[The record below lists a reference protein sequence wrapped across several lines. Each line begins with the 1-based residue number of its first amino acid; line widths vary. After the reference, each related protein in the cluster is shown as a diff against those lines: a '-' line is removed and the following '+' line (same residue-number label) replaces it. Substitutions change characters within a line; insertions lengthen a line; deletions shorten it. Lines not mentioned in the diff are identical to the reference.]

1 MADTQPL
8 PADTHPTAVRLQVSN
23 LQRSLHW
30 YQAIIGCQPL
40 ELTPSSALLGAR
52 GDAAAPLIELVERP
66 GARAV
71 RQHARLGLYHFAIL
85 LPSRPALGS
94 FVRRLAALD
103 VRVGSADHLV
113 SEALYMHDPDG
124 LGIEVYADRPRE
136 TWTWQGDQV
145 VMTVDHLDFRDL
157 ARAAVEPWDGLPSG
171 TTIGH
176 VHLHVGDLDQALAFY
191 KAGLGLEETARLPG
205 AAFLAAG
212 RYHHHLGINIW
223 AAAAPS
229 PHEDDAQ
236 LLEWSLSVPDK
247 AAALA
252 AAERLSH
259 AGHAVQH
266 DADPGRGWTV
276 ADPWGTRLRVVP

>member
-1 MADTQPL
+1 
-8 PADTHPTAVRLQVSN
+8 
-23 LQRSLHW
+23 
-30 YQAIIGCQPL
+30 
-40 ELTPSSALLGAR
+40 
-52 GDAAAPLIELVERP
+52 
-66 GARAV
+66 
-71 RQHARLGLYHFAIL
+71 
-85 LPSRPALGS
+85 
-94 FVRRLAALD
+94 
-103 VRVGSADHLV
+103 
-113 SEALYMHDPDG
+113 EALYMHDPDG

-247 AAALA
+247 AAASA
-252 AAERLSH
+252 RPRSARRCGSRSR
-259 AGHAVQH
+259 AGRPASPPPGSARAPGGPSARRVPSTR
-266 DADPGRGWTV
+266 APRTRPTRPGRPRRRRRAGSSRR
-276 ADPWGTRLRVVP
+276 ACTRGRGRSR